1 MDSMARR
8 RQQGR
13 GLQLH
18 DAQALATRIDVSN
31 YVHRI
36 ALPELPVL
44 TSKQA
49 LDTNSKRAPKP
60 LHPRCVEHRRKLSAT
75 QLLATCA

>member
-44 TSKQA
+44 TSKQS